1 MAWGGE
7 SEGEPGALALCAR
20 LANRSFHRPRPWQ
33 AQSGG
38 ESFAARVL
46 TVAAVNDIIN
56 IDLCYLRIYDSYKN
70 IDKHI

>member
-1 MAWGGE
+1 MRDKKIHK
-7 SEGEPGALALCAR
+7 LLCVKKNIEIIKAFT
-20 LANRSFHRPRPWQ
+20 ARPWQ

-56 IDLCYLRIYDSYKN
+56 IYIFVLSKN
-70 IDKHI
+70 I